1 MKIIGI
7 SGKAGA
13 GKDTCANI
21 LAKHY
26 ITKGL
31 VSQILYFADPLKQTL
46 ITDFG
51 LLYQQVY
58 GTQEDKNTLTV
69 YKWSDMPGVI
79 IMDKDGNNPICPIN
93 YPEIKVLRED
103 SYMTAR
109 EFMEYYGTNIMRKIK
124 NNYWADKTRD
134 RIVAAAADLVLIPD
148 TRFINEVEVIKKLGG
163 IVVRLTRGDYNNKHI
178 SNTALDNYEKF
189 DIVLDNRNKTIDQ
202 TAFELIDR
210 VERKLA

>member
-1 MKIIGI
+1 VKIIGI

-31 VSQILYFADPLKQTL
+31 ASQVLYFADPLKQAL
-46 ITDFG
+46 MSDFG
-51 LLYQQVY
+51 LTYQQTY
-58 GTQEDKNTLTV
+58 GTQEEKNSLTH
-69 YKWSDMPGVI
+69 YKWSDMPGVV
-79 IMDKDGNNPICPIN
+79 IMDKDGNNPICPVN

-103 SYMTAR
+103 GYMTAR
-109 EFMEYYGTNIMRKIK
+109 ELMEYYGTNIMRRIK
-124 NNYWADKTRD
+124 NNYWADKASNQITANTKD
-134 RIVAAAADLVLIPD
+134 IALIPD
-148 TRFINEVEVIKKLGG
+148 TRFINEVEAIKKLGG
-163 IVVRLTRGDYNNKHI
+163 IVIRLTRGDYNNKHT
-178 SNTALDNYEKF
+178 SNTALDNYEDF
-189 DIVLDNRNKTIDQ
+189 DIIIDNRNKTIDQ